1 MVEWGTVPHTPIAIT
16 TSGSKVQVCGSR
28 ALGTRRATEALGLH
42 ESHGSYLA
50 CLRPIAAL
58 RLASSATVN
67 SIGITTRR
75 SWSRQYR
82 SGRSGLSAS
91 SLSSSSEAA
100 PALSSWSRSYQNG
113 AIFVNIEGFRPCLSK
128 PSYRAPK
135 WALMVR
141 LMQKERLKSPQKS
154 LIIENQAFWV
164 ILAILAKTAILVIW
178 PAISEPGRTRRQ
190 KGPTGVLLKST

>member
-1 MVEWGTVPHTPIAIT
+1 MDDTGQTPHQRVGDECRNRLISMLLCATDSSTAQSAVLAAATERPSAVSAAMVEWGTVPHTPIATT

-28 ALGTRRATEALGLH
+28 APGTRRATEALGLH

-91 SLSSSSEAA
+91 SLSSPSEVA
-100 PALSSWSRSYQNG
+100 PAPSSWSRSLSRIGG
-113 AIFVNIEGFRPCLSK
+113 ASVAR
-128 PSYRAPK
+128 
-135 WALMVR
+135 
-141 LMQKERLKSPQKS
+141 ERSR
-154 LIIENQAFWV
+154 IHVARDNRQAAADLRWGKMAV
-164 ILAILAKTAILVIW
+164 MA
-178 PAISEPGRTRRQ
+178 
-190 KGPTGVLLKST
+190 